1 MKIMLYFSKYYYYNV
16 CEVREMKVIVKK
28 DYEEASRAA
37 LEIMLDIIKNKPD
50 AALGLATGSTPV
62 RLYEL
67 MQEDHEKNHTSYK
80 HIESYNLD
88 EYYGL
93 SDDHPQSYYYFMWH
107 HLFNKLDIDKK
118 NIHVPSGK
126 GDINEVTKN
135 YSQLLKDHP
144 RDIQLL
150 GLGSNGHIGFNEPG
164 TSFTS
169 TTHYIALKQSTIED
183 NAKLFFNGDVSAVPT
198 HAITMGIQEIM
209 DAHKVLLI
217 ACGERKA
224 KAVKGLVE
232 GEVTE
237 ELPASILQRHK
248 DAIIIVDGAA
258 ASLL

>member
-1 MKIMLYFSKYYYYNV
+1 VPYGYNVGEVRKMKI
-16 CEVREMKVIVKK
+16 IVKK
-28 DYEEASRAA
+28 DYEQVSQAA
-37 LEIMLDIIKNKPD
+37 LEIMLDIIKNKPN
-50 AALGLATGSTPV
+50 AALGLATGSTPI

-67 MQEDHEKNHTSYK
+67 MQEDHLKNHTSYK
-80 HIESYNLD
+80 NIESYNLD

-93 SDDHPQSYYYFMWH
+93 SDDNPQSYYYFMWH

-118 NIHVPSGK
+118 NIHVPSGE
-126 GDINEVTKN
+126 GNIEDVTKHYN
-135 YSQLLKDHP
+135 ELLQQHP

-164 TSFTS
+164 TSFQS

-183 NAKLFFNGDVSAVPT
+183 NAKLFFNGDISAVPT

-209 DAHKVLLI
+209 DAKKVLLL

-224 KAVKGLVE
+224 KAVKGLIE

-237 ELPASILQRHK
+237 ELPASILQKHQ
-248 DAIIIVDGAA
+248 DAIIIVDEAA
-258 ASLL
+258 ASLLSK